1 MTEHDHQR
9 LIVAW
14 FRDRYPELKR
24 LFFAI
29 PNGGRRS
36 AATAARLKA
45 EGVQAGVPDLLLA
58 VPMSGR
64 HGLWIEMKTAKGA
77 ASKAQREMR
86 DLLKAQGYA
95 VEIAQGYA
103 AAKAIITEYM
113 DNGRR

>member
-14 FRDRYPELKR
+14 FRDRYPDLKR

-45 EGVQAGVPDLLLA
+45 EGVQSGVPDLLLA
-58 VPMSGR
+58 VPKCGS

-77 ASKAQREMR
+77 PSKAQREMR
-86 DLLKAQGYA
+86 DLLRARGYA
-95 VEIAQGYA
+95 VEIAHGYA
-103 AAKAIITEYM
+103 AAKAVILAYLGDE
-113 DNGRR
+113 

>member
-14 FRDRYPELKR
+14 FRDRYPELEG

-29 PNGGRRS
+29 PNGGRRD

-45 EGVQAGVPDLLLA
+45 EGVRAGVPDLLLA
-58 VPMSGR
+58 VARSGR
-64 HGLWIEMKTAKGA
+64 HGLWIEMKTAKGC

-86 DLLKAQGYA
+86 DSLSAQGYA
-95 VEIAQGYA
+95 VEIAKGYA
-103 AAKAIITEYM
+103 AAKAIITEYLS
-113 DNGRR
+113 DVV